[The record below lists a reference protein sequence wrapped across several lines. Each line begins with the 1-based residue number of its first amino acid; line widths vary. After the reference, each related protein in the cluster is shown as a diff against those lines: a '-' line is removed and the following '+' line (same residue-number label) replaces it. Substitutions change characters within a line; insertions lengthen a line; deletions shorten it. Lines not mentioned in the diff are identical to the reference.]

1 MLMRP
6 KHSLDRLLTLRAS
19 GGHDLMGGITA
30 QLRKKCVSF
39 SNQCLE
45 RIWARLS
52 DLSQGLSASEPA

>member
-1 MLMRP
+1 V
-6 KHSLDRLLTLRAS
+6 

-52 DLSQGLSASEPA
+52 DLSQGLSASEPT